1 MGDVRLC
8 PGMTAE
14 VLEGLLIG
22 PGTPKELGSKI
33 WGLINGIDNTVSIF
47 MPPIATFWF
56 VFTSQNRLLESSTQ
70 RTYLEASLPE
80 NENPDS
86 GFRR

>member
-14 VLEGLLIG
+14 VLERLLIG
-22 PGTPKELGSKI
+22 PGTPKDLGSKV
-33 WGLINGIDNTVSIF
+33 WALINGIDNTVSIS
-47 MPPIATFWF
+47 MLPIATFWF
-56 VFTSQNRLLESSTQ
+56 FFTSQYMPLESSTR

-80 NENPDS
+80 N
-86 GFRR
+86 